1 MHWDKDETKATSV
14 TNSANRKS
22 DRGGKGMYKH
32 NLGAQTIATLG
43 DRLVSSISFFFNYL
57 IIFVLFFMHFF

>member
-43 DRLVSSISFFFNYL
+43 DRLVSSIFFFNYL
-57 IIFVLFFMHFF
+57 SIFILFFMHFF